1 MMETGSNYIGKRIDM
16 LELCSI
22 ASGSSGNCICVGS
35 DEEHLLIDAGI
46 SGKRIENGLN
56 SIDLT
61 SRDMSGILITHE
73 HNDHIAGLGVM
84 ARRYGL
90 PIYATAGTIDAIQN
104 TSSVGKIDEA
114 LFHEIKPEEPF
125 TIGELT
131 ITPISISHDAA
142 DPVAYRIRSG
152 GRSFA
157 VVTDLGTY
165 DEALIKKLKGLDALL
180 LEANHDLHMLETG
193 IYPYPLKRRIMGEKG
208 HLSNESSGQL
218 LCELLHDGF
227 GTVMLGHLSKENNYE
242 ELAYEAVRLEV
253 TMGDN
258 PYKAEDFPM
267 YVAKR
272 DAVSPVIRMNE

>member
-1 MMETGSNYIGKRIDM
+1 M

-22 ASGSSGNCICVGS
+22 ASGSSGNCICVGA
-35 DEEHLLIDAGI
+35 DETHVLIDAGI
-46 SGKRIENGLN
+46 SGKKIENGLN

-61 SRDMSGILITHE
+61 SRDMGGILITHE

-90 PIYATAGTIDAIQN
+90 PIYATAGTIEAIKH
-104 TSSVGKIDEA
+104 TSSVGKIDET
-114 LFHEIKPEEPF
+114 LFHAIQPEETF
-125 TIGELT
+125 QIGDLA

-142 DPVAYRIRSG
+142 DPVAYRIGSGDRSLG
-152 GRSFA
+152 

-165 DEALIKKLKGLDALL
+165 DEVLVEKLQGLDTLL

-193 IYPYPLKRRIMGEKG
+193 IYPYPLKRRIMGDKG

-218 LCELLHDGF
+218 FCELLHDGF

-272 DAVSPVIRMNE
+272 DGASPVIRMN